1 MAGTLAQS
9 SILPLKVV
17 GLDNGQ
23 LRGCRKARR
32 ARVTSAGM
40 VGLNLRSTSG
50 TSCSASGRRLQSFTG
65 MRRATAVDSLAVK
78 SGRDFH
84 SVLDAALSVPGG
96 VASRGVVVAMFERFT
111 EKAIK
116 VIMLA
121 QEEARRL
128 GHNFVG
134 TEQILLGLIGE
145 GTGIAAKVLKSMG
158 VNLKEA
164 RVEVEKIIG
173 RGSGFVAVEIPFTPR
188 AKRVLELSLEEARQ
202 LGHNYIGTE
211 HLLLGLLREGEGVAA
226 RVLENLGA
234 DPSNI
239 RTQVIR
245 MVGESTESVGA
256 GVGGGSSSNKM
267 PTLEEY
273 GTNLTKLA
281 EDGKLDPVVGRQA
294 QIERVTQI
302 LGRRTKNNPCLIGEP
317 GVGKTA
323 IAEGLAQR
331 IAAGDVPETIEGKKV
346 ITLDMGLL
354 VAGTKYRG
362 EFEERLKKLMEEIKQ
377 ADDIILVIDEVHT
390 LIGAGAAEGAIDAA
404 NILKPALARGE
415 LQCIGATTLDEY
427 RKHIEKDPALER
439 RFQPVQVPEPTVDET
454 ILILKGLRERYEIH
468 HKLRYTD
475 ESLVA
480 AAQLSYQYISD
491 RFLPDKA
498 IDLIDEAG
506 SRVRLR
512 HAQLPEEARELDKE
526 LRTITKEKNEAVRG
540 QDFEKAGEL
549 RDREMELKAQIA
561 AITEKG
567 KEKSKAESE
576 ANEQGPMVTEADIQ
590 QIVSAWTGIPVEK
603 VSTDE
608 SDRLLKMEET
618 LHQRVIGQDEAVKA
632 ISRAIRRARVGLK
645 NPNRPIASFIF
656 SGPTGVGKSEL
667 AKALASYYFGSEEAM
682 VRLDMSEFME
692 RHTVSKLI
700 GSPPGYVGYSE
711 GGQLTEAVRRRPY
724 TVVLFDEIEKAHPDV
739 FNMMLQ
745 ILEDGR
751 LTDSKGR
758 TVDFKNTLLIMTSNV
773 GSSVIEKG
781 GGGIGFQLDYGE
793 KDSSYNRIKSLVNE
807 ELKQYFRPE
816 FLNRLDEII
825 VFRQL
830 TKSEVKEIA
839 DIMLREVFERLKKKE
854 IDLQVTERFRDRVV
868 DEGYSPSYGA
878 RPLRRAI
885 MRLLED
891 SMAERMLAGE
901 IKEGDSAIID
911 VDSEGGITV
920 LNGTTGTA
928 SSSAIET
935 TPAGIS

>member
-1 MAGTLAQS
+1 MSCQLQTASSSEIMPTVLAQS
-9 SILPLKVV
+9 INLP
-17 GLDNGQ
+17 GLVARQRHSQ
-23 LRGCRKARR
+23 LRGLGKFKRS
-32 ARVTSAGM
+32 VVMMSA
-40 VGLNLRSTSG
+40 
-50 TSCSASGRRLQSFTG
+50 LQ
-65 MRRATAVDSLAVK
+65 
-78 SGRDFH
+78 
-84 SVLDAALSVPGG
+84 VPG
-96 VASRGVVVAMFERFT
+96 SR
-111 EKAIK
+111 
-116 VIMLA
+116 
-121 QEEARRL
+121 
-128 GHNFVG
+128 
-134 TEQILLGLIGE
+134 LIGFS
-145 GTGIAAKVLKSMG
+145 GLRTLNPLDTKSRHVQDLHSKVT
-158 VNLKEA
+158 
-164 RVEVEKIIG
+164 IILDLNTCFLV
-173 RGSGFVAVEIPFTPR
+173 SFVR
-188 AKRVLELSLEEARQ
+188 
-202 LGHNYIGTE
+202 
-211 HLLLGLLREGEGVAA
+211 
-226 RVLENLGA
+226 
-234 DPSNI
+234 
-239 RTQVIR
+239 VIR
-245 MVGESTESVGA
+245 MVGESADSVGA
-256 GVGGGSSSNKM
+256 TVGSGSSSNKM

-281 EDGKLDPVVGRQA
+281 EEGKLDPVVGRQQ

-331 IAAGDVPETIEGKKV
+331 IANGDVPETIEGKKV

-377 ADDIILVIDEVHT
+377 SDEIILFIDEVHT

-439 RFQPVQVPEPTVDET
+439 RFQPVKVPEPTVDET
-454 ILILKGLRERYEIH
+454 IQILRGLRERYEIH

-475 ESLVA
+475 EALVA
-480 AAQLSYQYISD
+480 AAQLSHQYISD

-498 IDLIDEAG
+498 IDLLDEAG
-506 SRVRLR
+506 SRVRLQ
-512 HAQLPEEARELDKE
+512 HAQSTVILIGLMYLQLPEEAKELDKE
-526 LRTITKEKNEAVRG
+526 VRQIVKEKEEAVRN

-549 RDREMELKAQIA
+549 RDREMDLKAQISA
-561 AITEKG
+561 LVEKG
-567 KEKSKAESE
+567 KEMSKAESE
-576 ANEQGPMVTEADIQ
+576 AGDAGPVVTEVDIQ
-590 QIVSAWTGIPVEK
+590 HIVSSWTGIPVEK

-618 LHQRVIGQDEAVKA
+618 LHKRVIGQDEAVKA

-667 AKALASYYFGSEEAM
+667 AKALAAYYFGSEEAM
-682 VRLDMSEFME
+682 IRLDMSEFME

-700 GSPPGYVGYSE
+700 GSPPGYVGYTE

-781 GGGIGFQLDYGE
+781 GRKIGFDLEYDE
-793 KDSSYNRIKSLVNE
+793 KDSSYNRIKSLVTE

-816 FLNRLDEII
+816 FLNRLDEMI

-830 TKSEVKEIA
+830 TKLEVKEIA
-839 DIMLREVFERLKKKE
+839 DIMLKEVFERLKAKD
-854 IDLQVTERFRDRVV
+854 IDLSVTERFRERVV
-868 DEGYSPSYGA
+868 EEGYNPSYGA

-891 SMAERMLAGE
+891 SMAEKMLARE
-901 IKEGDSAIID
+901 IKEGDSVI
-911 VDSEGGITV
+911 VDADSDGNVIV
-920 LNGTTGTA
+920 LNGSSGTPD
-928 SSSAIET
+928 SLPE
-935 TPAGIS
+935 PLPV

>member
-1 MAGTLAQS
+1 MSHAVVPSTNLPSSVGLINNGQFKGSNKTRMRSLRTTLAS
-9 SILPLKVV
+9 MSLRNAPASMRSLRNTPVSMR
-17 GLDNGQ
+17 GFSG
-23 LRGCRKARR
+23 LRGANALDMMGK
-32 ARVTSAGM
+32 T
-40 VGLNLRSTSG
+40 NQT
-50 TSCSASGRRLQSFTG
+50 LQSKVAA
-65 MRRATAVDSLAVK
+65 ATYVK
-78 SGRDFH
+78 RGRK
-84 SVLDAALSVPGG
+84 VRIAP
-96 VASRGVVVAMFERFT
+96 RAMFERFT

-158 VNLKEA
+158 INLKDA

-202 LGHNYIGTE
+202 LGHNYIGSE

-226 RVLENLGA
+226 RV
-234 DPSNI
+234 
-239 RTQVIR
+239 IR
-245 MVGESTESVGA
+245 MVGESAEAVGA
-256 GVGGGSSSNKM
+256 GVGGGSSGNKM

-281 EDGKLDPVVGRQA
+281 EEGKLDPVVGRQA

-331 IAAGDVPETIEGKKV
+331 IANGDVPETIEGKKV

-377 ADDIILVIDEVHT
+377 SDEIILFIDEVHT

-439 RFQPVQVPEPTVDET
+439 RFQPVKVPEPSVDET
-454 ILILKGLRERYEIH
+454 IQILKGLRERYEIH

-475 ESLVA
+475 EALVA
-480 AAQLSYQYISD
+480 AAQLSHQYISD

-498 IDLIDEAG
+498 IDLVDEAG

-512 HAQLPEEARELDKE
+512 HAQLPEEARELEKE
-526 LRTITKEKNEAVRG
+526 LRQITKEKNDSVRS

-549 RDREMELKAQIA
+549 RDREMDLKAQISA
-561 AITEKG
+561 LIDKN
-567 KEKSKAESE
+567 KEMTKAEDE
-576 ANEQGPMVTEADIQ
+576 AGDGGPTVTEVDIQ
-590 QIVSAWTGIPVEK
+590 HIVASWTGIPVDK
-603 VSTDE
+603 VSADE

-618 LHQRVIGQDEAVKA
+618 LHSRVIGQDEAVKA

-667 AKALASYYFGSEEAM
+667 AKTLAAYYFGSEEAM
-682 VRLDMSEFME
+682 IRLDMSEFME

-700 GSPPGYVGYSE
+700 GSPPGYVGYTE

-781 GGGIGFQLDYGE
+781 GRRIGFDLDYDE
-793 KDSSYNRIKSLVNE
+793 KDSSYNRIKSLVTE

-816 FLNRLDEII
+816 FLNRLDEMI

-830 TKSEVKEIA
+830 TKLEVKEIA
-839 DIMLREVFERLKKKE
+839 DIMLKEVFERLKTKE
-854 IDLQVTERFRDRVV
+854 IELQVTERFRDRVV
-868 DEGYSPSYGA
+868 DEGYNPSYGA

-891 SMAERMLAGE
+891 SMAEKMLARE
-901 IKEGDSAIID
+901 IKEGDSVIVD
-911 VDSEGGITV
+911 VDSDGNVIV
-920 LNGTTGTA
+920 LNG
-928 SSSAIET
+928 SSGAPPE
-935 TPAGIS
+935 PAPEPVVV